1 MTPGAPLARPGKDA
15 QAVGLQPLMSS
26 SAANSA
32 PQRQPS
38 ISPMAQSHPEHASA
52 PSSLSRAKLG
62 HTSSE
67 ITRAK
72 SARDL
77 AMELHKFARLAGK
90 HAKDLV

>member
-1 MTPGAPLARPGKDA
+1 
-15 QAVGLQPLMSS
+15 
-26 SAANSA
+26 
-32 PQRQPS
+32 
-38 ISPMAQSHPEHASA
+38 MAQSHPEHASA

-77 AMELHKFARLAGK
+77 EMELHKFARLAGK

>member
-1 MTPGAPLARPGKDA
+1 M
-15 QAVGLQPLMSS
+15 QPLMSS
-26 SAANSA
+26 STAKANSA
-32 PQRQPS
+32 PQGQPS
-38 ISPMAQSHPEHASA
+38 IFPMAQSHPEHASA

-77 AMELHKFARLAGK
+77 EMELHKFARLAGK
-90 HAKDLV
+90 RQGLGVT